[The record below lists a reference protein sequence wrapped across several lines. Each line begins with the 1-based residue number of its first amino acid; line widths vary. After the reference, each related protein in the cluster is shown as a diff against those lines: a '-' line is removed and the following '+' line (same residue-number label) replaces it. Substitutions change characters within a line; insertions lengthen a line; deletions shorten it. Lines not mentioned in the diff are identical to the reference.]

1 MSSLDLKTFLMAIFL
16 VIFGIVLGISLEDRI
31 YAKYDILKRKYKDNK
46 KKIFAYV
53 LVFSVGI
60 LIRILIMLVLKP
72 KLINSLSG
80 WISGIGTWAAVIVSL
95 WLATGR
101 KSKLKINHGKSINEK
116 KQKEINFIAY
126 NLSDVSMSLKFY
138 GVK

>member
-1 MSSLDLKTFLMAIFL
+1 MAIFL

>member
-1 MSSLDLKTFLMAIFL
+1 MFLMAIFL

-60 LIRILIMLVLKP
+60 LIGILIMLVLKP

-101 KSKLKINHGKSINEK
+101 KSKLKINHSKSINEK

-138 GVK
+138 GVKG

>member
-1 MSSLDLKTFLMAIFL
+1 MFLMAIFL

-53 LVFSVGI
+53 LVFSVVI
-60 LIRILIMLVLKP
+60 LIGILIMLVLKP

-101 KSKLKINHGKSINEK
+101 KSKLKINHSKSINEK

-138 GVK
+138 GVKG

>member
-1 MSSLDLKTFLMAIFL
+1 MDLKMFLMAIFL

-60 LIRILIMLVLKP
+60 LIGILIMLVLKP